1 MAAAAS
7 AIAAVVGAAVAV
19 VGATT
24 SAATAGAA
32 SAKAKKA
39 AREAEKVAKKKV
51 EEARKEIQ
59 RMPMQELSLD
69 LQGYKAEQEASQVA
83 AAQAVQAAQQG
94 EGRGLAAAVGRA
106 QMADVAQQRQ
116 ARLDKASELQKL
128 EMLKAEE
135 RRAASDK
142 LANLSLAEA
151 EGAQVAA
158 AEAEKMAEAYK
169 GQAIQSGL
177 QAVQGAANLA
187 SAATQSS
194 VNASTAFDKH
204 IAGGGEQ
211 SIKEF
216 MLNNPD
222 AVAKY
227 GVMGIDAMSLSD
239 GSLKNA
245 FLEMY
250 PSYQSYGDYKFQK
263 TMFSDLYEANL
274 ESDTTKA
281 E

>member
-51 EEARKEIQ
+51 EEAKKEIQ

-83 AAQAVQAAQQG
+83 AAQAIQAAQQG
-94 EGRGLAAAVGRA
+94 EGRGLAAAVGRV
-106 QMADVAQQRQ
+106 QMADIAQQRA
-116 ARLDKASELQKL
+116 ARLDKATDLQKL
-128 EMLKAEE
+128 EMLKAKE
-135 RRAASDK
+135 RQEASDK

-177 QAVQGAANLA
+177 QAVQGAANIA

-204 IAGGGEQ
+204 IASGGEAN
-211 SIKEF
+211 IKQF
-216 MLNNPD
+216 MINNPD
-222 AVAKY
+222 AIAKY

-245 FLEMY
+245 FLELY

-274 ESDTTKA
+274 ESDTTNPK
-281 E
+281 

>member
-39 AREAEKVAKKKV
+39 AREADRIAKKKV
-51 EEARKEIQ
+51 EEAKKEIQ
-59 RMPMQELSLD
+59 RMPMQELALD

-83 AAQAVQAAQQG
+83 AAQSIQAAQQA
-94 EGRGLAAAVGRA
+94 EGRGLAAAVGRT
-106 QMADVAQQRQ
+106 QMADIAQQRA
-116 ARLDKASELQKL
+116 ARLDKATDLQKL
-128 EMLKAEE
+128 EMTKAKE
-135 RRAASDK
+135 RQEASDK

-169 GQAIQSGL
+169 GQAIQSSL
-177 QAVQGAANLA
+177 QAVQGAANIA

-194 VNASTAFDKH
+194 VNASTAFDKN

-211 SIKEF
+211 NIKQF
-216 MLNNPD
+216 MINNPD

-245 FLEMY
+245 FLELY

-263 TMFSDLYEANL
+263 TMFGDLYEANL
-274 ESDTTKA
+274 ESDTTK
-281 E
+281 

>member
-1 MAAAAS
+1 MS
-7 AIAAVVGAAVAV
+7 GAAVAAI
-19 VGATT
+19 VGASVAVA
-24 SAATAGAA
+24 SAVVSGATAGAA

-39 AREAEKVAKKKV
+39 AGEAEKVAKKKV
-51 EEARKEIQ
+51 EEAKKEIQ
-59 RMPMQELSLD
+59 RMPMQELALD
-69 LQGYKAEQEASQVA
+69 LEGYKQEQEASQVA
-83 AAQAVQAAQQG
+83 AAQSIQAAQQA
-94 EGRGLAAAVGRA
+94 EGRGLAAAVGRT
-106 QMADVAQQRQ
+106 QMADVAQQRA
-116 ARLDKASELQKL
+116 ARLDKATDLQKL
-128 EMLKAEE
+128 EMVKAKE
-135 RRAASDK
+135 RQAASDK
-142 LANLSLAEA
+142 LTNLSLAEA

-169 GQAIQSGL
+169 GQAIQSSL
-177 QAVQGAANLA
+177 QAVQGAANIA

-204 IAGGGEQ
+204 IASGGEPN
-211 SIKEF
+211 IKQF
-216 MLNNPD
+216 LTNNPD
-222 AVAKY
+222 AIAKY

-245 FLEMY
+245 FLELY

-274 ESDTTKA
+274 ESDTT